1 MFNVVEKFIS
11 INGEGLHAGELAVFI
26 RFHRCNLACSY
37 CDTMWANQEDT
48 AYEKMTT
55 DDILDYLGQANV
67 DRVTLTG
74 GEPLM
79 QEGISELLVALSDYS
94 YKVEIETNGS
104 IDLRKFKDLN
114 LMGVSFTMD
123 YKLPSSF
130 MESKMQLN
138 NMELLNFA
146 DVVKFVVGTIED
158 LNRFKFIVDRYDLI
172 DRTNVLLSPSFTEL
186 EPKDMVEYLIANN
199 MNGVKMQLQMHKY
212 IWSPDTKG
220 V

>member
-37 CDTMWANQEDT
+37 CDTMWANEED
-48 AYEKMTT
+48 AKFEKMSI
-55 DDILDYLGQANV
+55 DDILDFLEEANV

-79 QEGISELLVALSDYS
+79 QEGISKLLIALADYS

-104 IDLRKFKDLN
+104 IDLREFKDLN

-123 YKLPSSF
+123 YKLPSSL
-130 MESKMQLN
+130 MEAKMQLN

-146 DVVKFVVGTIED
+146 DVVKFVVGTPED
-158 LNRFKFIVDRYDLI
+158 LDRFKFIVGRYDLI
-172 DRTNVLLSPSFTEL
+172 DKTNVLLSPSFTEL